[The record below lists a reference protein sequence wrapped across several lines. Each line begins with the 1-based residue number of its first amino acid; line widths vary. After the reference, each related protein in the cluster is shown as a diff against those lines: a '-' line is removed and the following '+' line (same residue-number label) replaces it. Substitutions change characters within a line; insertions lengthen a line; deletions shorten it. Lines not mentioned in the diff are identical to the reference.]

1 MISPQPFFEARGAP
15 FCVYQHIRALL
26 ELGYEV
32 DLVTYPIGKDINL
45 PGLTIYRAAKIPFIK
60 SVKPGPSLA
69 KFPLDIAVF
78 FTTFWRLCL
87 RRYSFIHAHEE
98 AGFMGVMLGFL
109 FRAKNIYY
117 MHCNL
122 PELVVCSNFTRNALL
137 LRSVQFVQNVM
148 LRKADGVIAFYPQVA
163 KTAQALAP
171 NTLVELIV
179 SPAVD
184 EEIPAPTSEEVEA
197 LRQQLQLGNGPVIV
211 YTGTLE
217 NYQGIDILLESAV
230 EVRKHFPTIHYV
242 IAGGKPEQV
251 AALKDLAHK
260 LDLDETTRFVGQRP
274 LEEMPCYMAM
284 ATMLV
289 SPRNKGTHAPL
300 KLYTYMRSGKPIL
313 ATDILSNTQ
322 ILTPDI
328 AKIVSASA
336 EGLAQ
341 GTLLLLQEPA
351 VARQFAQRSKEVFEE
366 QYSWPVFLQRNKVT
380 YDKFAALAKD

>member
-1 MISPQPFFEARGAP
+1 M
-15 FCVYQHIRALL
+15 VLL
-26 ELGYEV
+26 
-32 DLVTYPIGKDINL
+32 
-45 PGLTIYRAAKIPFIK
+45 
-60 SVKPGPSLA
+60 S
-69 KFPLDIAVF
+69 
-78 FTTFWRLCL
+78 
-87 RRYSFIHAHEE
+87 
-98 AGFMGVMLGFL
+98 
-109 FRAKNIYY
+109 
-117 MHCNL
+117 
-122 PELVVCSNFTRNALL
+122 
-137 LRSVQFVQNVM
+137 
-148 LRKADGVIAFYPQVA
+148 
-163 KTAQALAP
+163 
-171 NTLVELIV
+171 
-179 SPAVD
+179 
-184 EEIPAPTSEEVEA
+184 PTSEEVEA

-260 LDLDETTRFVGQRP
+260 LDLDETTHFVGQRP
-274 LEEMPCYMAM
+274 LEEMPRYMAI
-284 ATMLV
+284 AIMLV
-289 SPRNKGTHAPL
+289 SPRNKGTHVPL

-351 VARQFAQRSKEVFEE
+351 VARQFAQRSKDVFEE